1 MEMIENKLKIEDRIF
16 TIRGQQ
22 LMLDRDLAHL
32 YGVDVSQMNRQVKRN
47 IERFP
52 RDFMFQLSKEEYD
65 YLKCQNGISNSRGG
79 DRALPYAF
87 TEHGISIQSTPT
99 ALPNNFVWTSSGII
113 NSIRRL
119 ISMNSER
126 RTTGFLSLIMRFT

>member
-22 LMLDRDLAHL
+22 VMLDRDLAHL
-32 YGVDVSQMNRQVKRN
+32 YGVEVSQMNRQVKRN

-79 DRALPYAF
+79 DRALP
-87 TEHGISIQSTPT
+87 
-99 ALPNNFVWTSSGII
+99 NNFVWTSSSII

>member
-22 LMLDRDLAHL
+22 VMLDRDLAHL

-87 TEHGISIQSTPT
+87 TEHGISMLAGLLRSSTKSRH
-99 ALPNNFVWTSSGII
+99 LLRWT
-113 NSIRRL
+113 NL
-119 ISMNSER
+119 
-126 RTTGFLSLIMRFT
+126 